1 MRLTLF
7 WTFFYSTIGFTLLTI
22 FNVALMTHPL
32 LPDSGLDD
40 NIFVNQQLTHII
52 GIVIMMFLF
61 VHFYYEKHPRG
72 QFSKKQAELHEE
84 HPEIPKEYFQ
94 DPSIESVE
102 DRSKKMEIIEKN
114 HQQELVNDN
123 TLNKDTNESIK

>member
-61 VHFYYEKHPRG
+61 VHFTMKGIQEAS
-72 QFSKKQAELHEE
+72 FL
-84 HPEIPKEYFQ
+84 
-94 DPSIESVE
+94 
-102 DRSKKMEIIEKN
+102 RSKQSYTKN
-114 HQQELVNDN
+114 IQKFQKN
-123 TLNKDTNESIK
+123 TFKIQV